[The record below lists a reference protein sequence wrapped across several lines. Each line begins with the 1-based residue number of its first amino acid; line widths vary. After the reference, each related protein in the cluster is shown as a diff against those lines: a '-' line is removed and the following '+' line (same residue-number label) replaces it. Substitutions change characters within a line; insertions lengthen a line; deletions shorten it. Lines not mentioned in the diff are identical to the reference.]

1 MNKKWTYA
9 GISALLLLVIA
20 GCGEKPAAAPAGNAG
35 QDSTTVVNGAGS
47 TAESTNGGGED
58 VVATATAQPTA
69 EPATPSPTA
78 TEQPTAPDKQSQN
91 ISVYFTDPQQ
101 MELVPAKADIS
112 YANDVEKYSE
122 AYKALQSS
130 TNPDQIPLWGKIEL
144 KSLKFADGQI
154 TMDIHKPDEAQLGA
168 GGEAFAISALA
179 ETLFQFKEVKSIEVL
194 VDGEQ
199 VESLMGHVDLE
210 HPMTRENSG
219 L

>member
-20 GCGEKPAAAPAGNAG
+20 GCGDKPAAAPADNAG

-47 TAESTNGGGED
+47 TAESTNGGED

-69 EPATPSPTA
+69 EPASPSPAA

-101 MELVPAKADIS
+101 MELIPAKADIS
-112 YANDVEKYSE
+112 FADDVEKYSE

-144 KSLKFADGQI
+144 KSLKFADGLI

-194 VDGEQ
+194 VDGKQ

-210 HPMTRENSG
+210 HPITRENSG